1 METSKSKLFCLQL
14 NSKKC
19 NRDYQFEKKF
29 RQAINVARRNIEL
42 DILKTTS
49 LNFNDWQIIFQ
60 KPKYCT
66 TVHFSSFRC

>member
-19 NRDYQFEKKF
+19 NGDYQFEKKF

-42 DILKTTS
+42 EILKLPVCILMTG
-49 LNFNDWQIIFQ
+49 
-60 KPKYCT
+60 K
-66 TVHFSSFRC
+66 